1 MHFMSLHYIS
11 QDNSINANHEHITLT
26 GTDSCSSKLSKDIRL
41 KKTFFNFFF
50 NFSEELQENP
60 NQKSYFGSIACCL

>member
-26 GTDSCSSKLSKDIRL
+26 GTDSCSSKLSKDIQIEKDIL
-41 KKTFFNFFF
+41 
-50 NFSEELQENP
+50 
-60 NQKSYFGSIACCL
+60 